1 MVNRSERVLVL
12 SRLMENTFESP
23 PVETPSLVAVPIRQ
37 TVLIATDNMHE
48 SGYIAEELEKQGY
61 DTAFCEFDGNKLKG
75 TPRAAPAAILCVFS
89 DYIEKTPAI
98 IRALKTH
105 FTPKALPVIGALTR
119 DGNFDHKVFDTVI
132 FPPAHIAQIA
142 NRVSSMI
149 RLGQMEQEIHR
160 RIETL
165 NEDFNIDY
173 QLSEDAL
180 RQPFRILFIGKATP
194 DFMVVINALQKKNVE
209 VVAAFTSFSAFDFLH
224 ERTFD
229 AVVMNALEHSEP
241 ALTISETMR
250 RNAKLYHVPTLFLV
264 DPESFADHDLAY
276 KKGARDIIS
285 AKADTEEISGRVLE
299 LANYHRI
306 HDQLKREFS
315 SIGGEA
321 CIDKE
326 TGVFNKTFFNH
337 HLRRVCNH
345 LKTVKEPMALMAVRV
360 CPNAHFK
367 VEDKNLRAAI
377 AQIGSMLKSLVR
389 MQDITARL
397 ENDVF
402 IIAFPSQDRQ
412 SIIPIEKRISGIV
425 DCAAFESGDA
435 DNGPFTISLQTA
447 IVEMMEHESS
457 DVLIGH
463 AMAELAG
470 EPVQMRAANA

>member
-1 MVNRSERVLVL
+1 MEAVL
-12 SRLMENTFESP
+12 ESLTP
-23 PVETPSLVAVPIRQ
+23 PSSDLVSVPIRQ
-37 TVLIATDNMHE
+37 KVLIATDNMHE
-48 SGYIAEELEKQGY
+48 AGYIAEELKSQGY
-61 DTAFCEFDGNKLKG
+61 EASFCEFDGHKLKG
-75 TPRAAPAAILCVFS
+75 TPIAAPAAVLFVFS

-98 IRALKTH
+98 IGALKKH
-105 FTPKALPVIGALTR
+105 FAPKDVPFIGALTR
-119 DGNFDHKVFDTVI
+119 DGDFDHSAFDSVI

-173 QLSEDAL
+173 QLSEDTL

-194 DFMVVINALQKKNVE
+194 DFMVIINALQKKNVE

-250 RNAKLYHVPTLFLV
+250 RNAKLFHVPTLFLV
-264 DPESFADHDLAY
+264 NPETFEDHDLAY

-315 SIGGEA
+315 TIGGNTCVE
-321 CIDKE
+321 KE
-326 TGVFNKTFFNH
+326 TGVFNEAFFSH
-337 HLRRVCNH
+337 HLRRVCRH
-345 LKTVKEPMALMAVRV
+345 LKAIGEPMALMAIRA

-367 VEDKNLRAAI
+367 IEDDKLRAAT

-389 MQDITARL
+389 MQDITARI
-397 ENDVF
+397 EDDVF
-402 IIAFPSQDRQ
+402 MIAFPSQDRQ
-412 SIIPIEKRISGIV
+412 SIAPVLKRISGIV

-435 DNGPFTISLQTA
+435 DQGPFTISLETA
-447 IVEMMEHESS
+447 IVEMMDHESS
-457 DVLIGH
+457 DFLIGH
-463 AMAELAG
+463 AMSELTG
-470 EPVQMRAANA
+470 EPIQTKAANG